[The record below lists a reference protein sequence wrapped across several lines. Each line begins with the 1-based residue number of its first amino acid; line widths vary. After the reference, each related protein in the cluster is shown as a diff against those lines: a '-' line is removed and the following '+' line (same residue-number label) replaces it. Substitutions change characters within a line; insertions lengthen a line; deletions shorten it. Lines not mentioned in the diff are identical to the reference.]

1 MDRIGFQQF
10 FQALPSPHM
19 LLDRDL
25 NFVAVNRA
33 YELATEQTSSSL
45 VGRYLFEAFPNE
57 GDAGRRLRE
66 SLDRVLKSGEPDTLA
81 YIEYD
86 IPVPTSKG
94 GGMTKRYWTAIHA
107 PLTDDNGQVVYI
119 LQNTVDIT
127 ELVQLREAASAPS
140 TLFSGGIALVQRAR
154 EAEKVIRDGVG
165 PTQQFRA
172 LFEDA
177 PGMVAL
183 LYGPDH
189 VVTYAN
195 ASMTRF
201 FGQREL
207 LGLSIRKA
215 LPELECEEPSGLLGR
230 LDKTYHTGEAA
241 VGFATSI
248 RLRDQGSDRLREY
261 FVDLSHHPVASPT
274 GQVSGIFLQGYDRTE
289 AVRGQRHQ
297 KFLLDELNHRVKN
310 TLSTVQSWARRSF
323 RATIDREDARRVF
336 EGRIL
341 ALSNAHNLLSEQ
353 RWEAA
358 ELGAIARLEF
368 AALPRQRVETEGGRF
383 DLSPKAAIALAMV
396 FHELASNALKYGALA
411 REDGHVSVRWEM
423 RDQTLHLVWRE
434 DGSGLPETQDELK
447 PGFGMRM
454 LERIV
459 TGELEG
465 RLELALA
472 PSSLTWTLALPAS
485 ELETV
490 KASED
495 E

>member
-45 VGRYLFEAFPNE
+45 VGRYLFEAFPND

-66 SLDRVLKSGEPDTLA
+66 SLDRVLASGEPDTLA

-86 IPVPTSKG
+86 IPVPASKG

-107 PLTDDNGQVVYI
+107 PLTDDSGQVAYI

-140 TLFSGGIALVQRAR
+140 SLFSGGVALVQRAR

-165 PTQQFRA
+165 PTQQFRS

-189 VVTYAN
+189 VITYAN
-195 ASMTRF
+195 AALKRF

-207 LGLSIRKA
+207 LGLPVRKA
-215 LPELECEEPSGLLGR
+215 FPELECEEPSGLLGR
-230 LDKTYHTGEAA
+230 LDKTYQTGESA

-248 RLRDQGSDRLREY
+248 RLRDPGSDRLREY

-274 GQVSGIFLQGYDRTE
+274 GQVSGIFIQGYDRTE

-310 TLSTVQSWARRSF
+310 TLSTVQSLARRSF

-341 ALSNAHNLLSEQ
+341 ALSNAHNLLSQ
-353 RWEAA
+353 HHWEAA
-358 ELGAIARLEF
+358 DLAAIARLEF
-368 AALPRQRVETEGGRF
+368 AALPPERITTKGGRF

-396 FHELASNALKYGALA
+396 FHELASNALKYGSLA
-411 REDGHVSVRWEM
+411 KNDGRVCVRWET
-423 RDQTLHLVWRE
+423 RGETLELIWRE
-434 DGSGLPETQDELK
+434 TGPDLPETQDELK

-465 RLELALA
+465 RLELGLG
-472 PSSLTWTLALPAS
+472 PSSLTWTLAIPLS
-485 ELETV
+485 ELEAA
-490 KASED
+490 KALLD
-495 E
+495 D